1 MNQFGTAYSR
11 CMSSLND
18 YYTEG
23 DFSRMKAGD
32 KEAWQR
38 MLAFEKELD
47 RNWNGDYAV
56 FRAVLI
62 EYFRFMKCIL
72 KGKVAIF

>member
-1 MNQFGTAYSR
+1 MNRFDTAYSR
-11 CMSSLND
+11 CILSLND
-18 YYTEG
+18 SYHTG
-23 DFSRMKAGD
+23 DFSRMEAD
-32 KEAWQR
+32 KDVWQR

-47 RNWNGDYAV
+47 KNWNGDYAV

-72 KGKVAIF
+72 EM